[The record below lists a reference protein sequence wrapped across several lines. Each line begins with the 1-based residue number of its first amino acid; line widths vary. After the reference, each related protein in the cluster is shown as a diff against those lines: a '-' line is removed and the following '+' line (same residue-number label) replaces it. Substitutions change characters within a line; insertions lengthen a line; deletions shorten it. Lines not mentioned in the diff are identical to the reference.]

1 MSRVDGV
8 ETEMYF
14 IPILKKKRETGT
26 QNSNDDRES
35 ARTYLH
41 QLILSFVRQQ
51 FAPHLEEVPS
61 RERERERER
70 DRQRRQWWRSCC
82 CCCWTDGAF
91 SLFQIFGLMS
101 AGDGEESSLNTFVAP
116 LHRSQSRLRRFSI
129 FITRRTFIGL
139 FHCQIFSIFLRHDAS
154 SAGSEEVHPEDE
166 DPVEG
171 DV

>member
-14 IPILKKKRETGT
+14 ISILKKKRETGT

-61 RERERERER
+61 REREKERERER
-70 DRQRRQWWRSCC
+70 ERERRRSAKAAVVEELLLLLDRWRFFTFPDLWPYVRWRWRRELLEHLCRSP
-82 CCCWTDGAF
+82 A
-91 SLFQIFGLMS
+91 
-101 AGDGEESSLNTFVAP
+101 
-116 LHRSQSRLRRFSI
+116 
-129 FITRRTFIGL
+129 
-139 FHCQIFSIFLRHDAS
+139 
-154 SAGSEEVHPEDE
+154 
-166 DPVEG
+166 
-171 DV
+171 

>member
-14 IPILKKKRETGT
+14 ISILKKKRETGT

-61 RERERERER
+61 REREG
-70 DRQRRQWWRSCC
+70 DRQRRQWWRSC

-116 LHRSQSRLRRFSI
+116 LHRSQSR
-129 FITRRTFIGL
+129 
-139 FHCQIFSIFLRHDAS
+139 QIFSIFLRHDAS